1 MSPQEMKADHPLA
14 RRKRARG
21 ARLAATLVLGALG
34 IAFFRAQV
42 LRSSTWA
49 LRADSNRLRPLAV
62 SAPRGT
68 IFDREGR
75 IIADNV
81 PGYSITL
88 LPGNPDSLRGALEG
102 LRPYLSLSDDRVEYL
117 MGVAARYPRQ
127 PLLVEIDA
135 DFDEVSA
142 LAERRFQLPGVYVET
157 RPRRRYHA
165 GPVTAHAIG
174 YLGEIT
180 PEELEDSAFAGY
192 EPGMVVGQIGVER
205 QYEGMLQGR
214 EGVRY
219 VEVDATGR
227 IVGSFMGQAA
237 NPNPA
242 IPGRDIHLN
251 LDLELMEFIHHI
263 FPDTMRG
270 AVVALNVEDGGILAL
285 YSSPTYD
292 PNDFVGGIDLDIW
305 EGLSGDPAQPLFNRA
320 VLGLY
325 PPASTWK
332 LATAAI
338 GLELGVVTPGD
349 EMPIECTGGM
359 FYGDRVFGCWEPEGH
374 GFLDLAGAVQ
384 HSCDVYFYQLGLRIG
399 LQTLLDESTRIGFSR
414 PCGIDL
420 PQESAGIFPEDGSYW
435 ERVWG
440 YRPTEGEVLNLAI
453 GQGPNSQTP
462 LKMAQFYVAIA
473 RDGTAPTPLL
483 RPAENPAVGW
493 SLDISQGSLETLREG
508 LRRVFEPGGT
518 AHLSSLE
525 HWEMMGKTGTGENPQ
540 DPTRD
545 HAWFAGM
552 AGPRGEPSEI
562 VVVTLVEFGEHGSSA
577 AAPISA
583 KAADFYLRRKY
594 GIPVDTIQTLRDHL
608 WAGRPAPWADPPTE
622 EVEGRGP
629 GEAGGR

>member
-1 MSPQEMKADHPLA
+1 MNTQELKADHPLA

-21 ARLAATLVLGALG
+21 ARLVAGLVLGVLG
-34 IAFFRAQV
+34 LAFFRAQV

-49 LRADSNRLRPLAV
+49 LRSDSNRLRPLVV

-88 LPGNPDSLRGALEG
+88 LPGDPDSLRGALER
-102 LRPYLSLSDDRVEYL
+102 LRPYLSLSDERVEHL
-117 MGVAARYPRQ
+117 MGVAAQFPRQ
-127 PLLVEIDA
+127 LLLVEIDA

-142 LAERRFQLPGVYVET
+142 LAERRFLFPGVHVET

-165 GPVTAHAIG
+165 GSAMAHAIG

-180 PEELEDSAFAGY
+180 SEDLEDSAFAGY
-192 EPGMVVGQIGVER
+192 EPGMVVGEIGVER
-205 QYEGMLQGR
+205 QYESMLRGR

-219 VEVDATGR
+219 VGVDATGR
-227 IVGSFMGQAA
+227 IVGPFEGQAA
-237 NPNPA
+237 NPSPA
-242 IPGRDIHLN
+242 VPGLDIHLN
-251 LDLELMEFIHHI
+251 LDLELMEFIHDI

-285 YSSPTYD
+285 YSSPSYD
-292 PNDFVGGIDLDIW
+292 PNDFVGGIEADSW
-305 EGLSGDPAQPLFNRA
+305 AALSGDPAQPLFNRA

-332 LATAAI
+332 TATAAI
-338 GLELGVVTPGD
+338 GLELGVVTPD
-349 EMPIECTGGM
+349 EQMPIPCTGGM
-359 FYGDRVFGCWEPEGH
+359 EFGDRYFRCWAPEGH
-374 GFLDLAGAVQ
+374 GSLNLVEAVQ

-399 LQTLLDESTRIGFSR
+399 LQALLEEATRLGFSQR
-414 PCGIDL
+414 CGIDL
-420 PQESAGIFPEDGSYW
+420 PQESAGLFPEDRSYW

-440 YRPTEGEVLNLAI
+440 YRPTEGEVLSLAI

-462 LKMAQFYVAIA
+462 LKMAQFYLAIA
-473 RDGTAPTPLL
+473 RDGTAPPPLL
-483 RPAENPAVGW
+483 RTEENPRAVW
-493 SLDISQGSLETLREG
+493 SLDISRESLETLREG
-508 LRRVFEPGGT
+508 LRRVFKPGGT

-525 HWEMMGKTGTGENPQ
+525 HWEMMGKTGTGENAQ
-540 DPTRD
+540 DTTRD

-552 AGPRGEPSEI
+552 AGPPGEDPEI

-583 KAADFYLRRKY
+583 KAADFFLRRKY

-608 WAGRPAPWADPPTE
+608 LAGRPAPWAEWSTE
-622 EVEGRGP
+622 EVGGQGP
-629 GEAGGR
+629 GQAGGR